1 MQTIEIK
8 DLAARFDDIIHQVET
23 TGVAVSITRAG
34 LPIARLQPYHP
45 EASDSP
51 SGAPTPALAALYEAG
66 VLTPPARPSFDVAS
80 FLGSLPQT
88 PPLSPE
94 KSLTTA
100 VLADREESP

>member
-1 MQTIEIK
+1 MHTANVATAKNELSRLLRRVK
-8 DLAARFDDIIHQVET
+8 RGESVIITERKH
-23 TGVAVSITRAG
+23 
-34 LPIARLQPYHP
+34 PIARLQPYHP

-51 SGAPTPALAALYEAG
+51 SGAPSPALAALYEAG

-80 FLGSLPQT
+80 FLGSLPPN

-94 KSLTTA
+94 KNLATA

>member
-45 EASDSP
+45 EASDP
-51 SGAPTPALAALYEAG
+51 
-66 VLTPPARPSFDVAS
+66 
-80 FLGSLPQT
+80 
-88 PPLSPE
+88 
-94 KSLTTA
+94 
-100 VLADREESP
+100 

>member
-1 MQTIEIK
+1 MHTANVATAKNELSRLLRRVK
-8 DLAARFDDIIHQVET
+8 RGESVIITERKH
-23 TGVAVSITRAG
+23 
-34 LPIARLQPYHP
+34 PIARLQPYHP
-45 EASDSP
+45 AASDSL
-51 SGAPTPALAALYEAG
+51 SGAPAPSLAPLYEAG
-66 VLTPPARPSFDVAS
+66 VLIPPARPNFDVAA